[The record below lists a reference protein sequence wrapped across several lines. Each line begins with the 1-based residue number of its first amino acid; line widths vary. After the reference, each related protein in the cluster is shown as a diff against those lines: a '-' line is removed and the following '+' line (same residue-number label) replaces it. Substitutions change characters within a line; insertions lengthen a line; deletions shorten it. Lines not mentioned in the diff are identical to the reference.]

1 MRMAMIRTKY
11 FPLLFLAGG
20 VLFAALFLQFYG
32 LVFEAIDDIF
42 EQQNA
47 TALQHLRSA
56 VEKSHGEFLRQTKIL
71 HQVLHYAQ
79 QPAAACDCAA
89 SATDRARNFG

>member
-32 LVFEAIDDIF
+32 LVFDAIDDIF
-42 EQQNA
+42 AQQNA
-47 TALQHLRSA
+47 SALHHLRSTL
-56 VEKSHGEFLRQTKIL
+56 EKSHGEFLR
-71 HQVLHYAQ
+71 
-79 QPAAACDCAA
+79 P
-89 SATDRARNFG
+89 